1 MAHPAEHHLH
11 MADQAHRRHQAA
23 LVTFSASH
31 SVTQAATVTATDV
44 ISQCPG
50 GSGILPASVITRD
63 MDSVSTVWEE
73 TVEEAAED
81 MAVPPDPPDMDDK
94 FEAAQAA
101 ADTKCIELL
110 TCSSHSSDRRSARPE
125 MRFIALQGLITIL
138 FCYLD
143 RGWPTSHTAITFSNP
158 A

>member
-1 MAHPAEHHLH
+1 M
-11 MADQAHRRHQAA
+11 
-23 LVTFSASH
+23 
-31 SVTQAATVTATDV
+31 
-44 ISQCPG
+44 
-50 GSGILPASVITRD
+50 
-63 MDSVSTVWEE
+63 
-73 TVEEAAED
+73 EEAAED

-110 TCSSHSSDRRSARPE
+110 TCSSHSSDPRSARPE

>member
-1 MAHPAEHHLH
+1 MAHPADHHLH
-11 MADQAHRRHQAA
+11 MADQAHRHQAA
-23 LVTFSASH
+23 LVTFSAFH